1 MSKLTQLQ
9 QDLLWLIPDGSGEP
23 KSARELC
30 ELVHISQRELRK
42 EVSTLRDL
50 GVPIVSN
57 DKGYFQP
64 DLNDP
69 LDVAELR
76 AYVGRMRAHGNAEIK
91 MANKV
96 SEWLQFGFGAEREE
110 A

>member
-1 MSKLTQLQ
+1 MIKLTQLQ
-9 QDLLWLIPDGSGEP
+9 QDLLWLIPDGSGAP
-23 KSARELC
+23 KPAREICGLA
-30 ELVHISQRELRK
+30 HISQRELRK
-42 EVSTLRDL
+42 QIRTLRYF
-50 GVPIVSN
+50 GVPIVSG

-69 LDVAELR
+69 MDVAELR

-96 SEWLQFGFGAEREE
+96 SEWLQFGFGAGREE